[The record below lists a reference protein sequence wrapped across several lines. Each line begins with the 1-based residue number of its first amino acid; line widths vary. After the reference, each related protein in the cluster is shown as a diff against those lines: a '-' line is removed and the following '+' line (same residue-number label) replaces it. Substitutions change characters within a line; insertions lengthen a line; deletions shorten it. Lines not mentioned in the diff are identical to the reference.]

1 MSEKTNTGQ
10 PMTNENVITA
20 ARNSL
25 ALEVQARISDPTQ
38 AGLDAVY
45 DQMTQYMPVRNAL
58 EPALVSQI
66 GMQTV
71 DSVAWRSPFGR
82 VKKDPMYYGTTDEE
96 IYVNFA
102 KSQHFSPNNSYEDA
116 FKTYQGYIMAM
127 FHTINFQ
134 EQYPFTI
141 SWDNMRMAFQTKYGI
156 RDIIRAKVESA
167 ISGYNWDEYNATV
180 GLIGTGYDKQI
191 LPAVT
196 VSAPTDQSTA
206 NGVISA
212 VKAKVGEFGFP
223 LPQNNIAGATSS
235 SRPTQLLW
243 ITTPAVDSALSV
255 FSQAYAFQNDKIAI
269 PVEKIIVDSFTDD
282 AIVGV
287 LCDVRFFRIREQF
300 KRFTH
305 QEVANTLNW
314 NHFYT
319 VVEQISAS
327 PFYPI
332 CVFTTDQVA
341 TETTVTASAQTYT
354 AGEEVKIV
362 ASLTGGTGTYHI
374 GLIDY
379 TIKSGA
385 VDGTYIVPGT
395 NILHV
400 SENQTGT
407 VIVTA
412 TSRNNP
418 EVTADVNFTHSA

>member
-1 MSEKTNTGQ
+1 MPTQKETGL
-10 PMTNENVITA
+10 PMTNENVVAA

-38 AGLDAVY
+38 EGLNAVY
-45 DQMTQYMPVRNAL
+45 DQMTQYSPVRNAL

-102 KSQHFSPNNSYEDA
+102 KSQHFSPQNSYEDA

-127 FHTINFQ
+127 FHTVNFQ

-141 SWDNMRMAFQTKYGI
+141 SWDNMRMAFQQKYGI

-196 VSAPTDQSTA
+196 VQSPLDQEAA
-206 NGVISA
+206 NNVIAA
-212 VKAKVGEFGFP
+212 VKAKVGEFAFP

-235 SRPTQLLW
+235 SQPTQLLW
-243 ITTPAVDSALSV
+243 ITTPQTDAALSV
-255 FSQAYAFQNDKIAI
+255 YSQAYAFQNDKIAI
-269 PVEKIIVDSFTDD
+269 PVEKIIVDSFTD
-282 AIVGV
+282 ANIVGV

-305 QEVANTLNW
+305 QEVANQLNW

-332 CVFTTDQVA
+332 CVFTTEQVA

-354 AGEEVKIV
+354 AGGETKIV
-362 ASLTGGTGTYHI
+362 ASLTGGTGAYHI

-395 NILHV
+395 NILH
-400 SENQTGT
+400 SAENQTGT
-407 VIVTA
+407 VVVTA
-412 TSRNNP
+412 TSRNHP
-418 EVTADVNFTHSA
+418 EVTADINFTLSA

>member
-1 MSEKTNTGQ
+1 MANKETGK
-10 PMTNENVITA
+10 PMTNENVLVA

-25 ALEVQARISDPTQ
+25 SLEVQARISDPTQ
-38 AGLDAVY
+38 DGLSAVY
-45 DQMTQYMPVRNAL
+45 DQMTQYSPVYNAL

-82 VKKDPMYYGTTDEE
+82 VKKDPMYYGMTDEE

-102 KSQHFSPNNSYEDA
+102 KSQHFSPTNDYADA
-116 FKTYQGYIMAM
+116 FKTYQSYIMAM
-127 FHTINFQ
+127 FHSVNFN

-141 SWDNMRMAFQTKYGI
+141 SWDNMRMAFRTKYGI

-167 ISGYNWDEYNATV
+167 VSGYNWDEYNATV

-196 VSAPTDQSTA
+196 VKAPSDQDAA
-206 NGVISA
+206 NNLIAA
-212 VKAKVGEFGFP
+212 VKAKVGEFAFP

-235 SRPTQLLW
+235 SQPTQLLW
-243 ITTPAVDSALSV
+243 ITTPSVDAQLSV
-255 FSQAYAFQNDKIAI
+255 LSQAYAFNSDNISI
-269 PVEKIIVDSFTDD
+269 PVDKIIVDGFPD
-282 AIVGV
+282 AAIQGV
-287 LCDVRFFRIREQF
+287 LVDIRFFRIRDQF

-305 QEVANTLNW
+305 QEVANTLNF

-319 VVEQISAS
+319 VSEMISAS

-341 TETTVTASAQTYT
+341 QETTVTAESQTYT
-354 AGEEVKIV
+354 PGENTKIV
-362 ASLTGGTGTYHI
+362 ASLTGGDGTYHI

-385 VDGTYIVPGT
+385 VDGTYIIPGT
-395 NILHV
+395 NILRV
-400 SENQTGT
+400 AESQSDT
-407 VIVTA
+407 VVVTA

-418 EVTADVNFTHSA
+418 TVTADINFTQG

>member
-1 MSEKTNTGQ
+1 MTKAGK

-38 AGLDAVY
+38 EGLQAVF

-66 GMQTV
+66 GLQTV

-102 KSQHFSPNNSYEDA
+102 KSQHFSPNNDWKDA

-127 FHTINFQ
+127 FHTINFS

-191 LPAVT
+191 LPAVA
-196 VSAPTDQSTA
+196 VSAPTDQTTA
-206 NGVISA
+206 NNLLAA
-212 VKAKVGEFGFP
+212 VKAKVGEFAFP
-223 LPQNNIAGATSS
+223 LPQNNIAGSPASS
-235 SRPTQLLW
+235 QPTQLLW
-243 ITTPAVDSALSV
+243 ITTPQTDSALSV
-255 FSQAYAFQNDKIAI
+255 YSQAYAFQNDKIAI
-269 PVEKIIVDSFTDD
+269 PVETVIVDEFTNDK
-282 AIVGV
+282 IVGV

-332 CVFTTDQVA
+332 CVFTTEQVA
-341 TETTVTASAQTYT
+341 TETTVTASDQTYT

-362 ASLTGGTGTYHI
+362 ASLTGGSGTYHV

-379 TIKSGA
+379 SIKSGA

-400 SENQTGT
+400 AEGQTGT
-407 VIVTA
+407 VVVTA
-412 TSRNNP
+412 TSRNHP
-418 EVTADVNFTHSA
+418 TVTTSINFTAAT

>member
-1 MSEKTNTGQ
+1 
-10 PMTNENVITA
+10 MTNENVIAA

-38 AGLDAVY
+38 EGLQAVY
-45 DQMTQYMPVRNAL
+45 DQMTQYAPVYNAL

-66 GMQTV
+66 GLQTV

-102 KSQHFSPNNSYEDA
+102 KSQHFSPNNDWQDA

-127 FHTINFQ
+127 FHAINFS

-180 GLIGTGYDKQI
+180 GLIGTGYSKQI

-196 VSAPTDQSTA
+196 VTAPTDQTSA
-206 NGVISA
+206 NNLLAA
-212 VKAKVGEFGFP
+212 VKAKVGEFAFP
-223 LPQNNIAGATSS
+223 LPQNNLAGSTASS
-235 SRPTQLLW
+235 QPTQLLW
-243 ITTPAVDSALSV
+243 ITTPQTDSALSV
-255 FSQAYAFQNDKIAI
+255 YSQAYAFQNDKIAI
-269 PVEKIIVDSFTDD
+269 PVDTVIVDGFTNDK
-282 AIVGV
+282 IVGV

-341 TETTVTASAQTYT
+341 RDTSVTASAQTYT
-354 AGEEVKIV
+354 PGEDVKIV
-362 ASLTGGTGTYHI
+362 ASLTGGGGTYHV

-379 TIKSGA
+379 SIKSGA

-400 SENQTGT
+400 AEGQTGT
-407 VIVTA
+407 VVVTA
-412 TSRNNP
+412 TSRNNSS
-418 EVTADVNFTHSA
+418 VTTNINFTMQAI

>member
-1 MSEKTNTGQ
+1 MAE

-38 AGLDAVY
+38 EGLDAVY
-45 DQMTQYMPVRNAL
+45 DQMTQYLPVRNAL

-102 KSQHFSPNNSYEDA
+102 KSQHFSPTNSYEDA

-127 FHTINFQ
+127 FHTINFS
-134 EQYPFTI
+134 EQYAFTI

-167 ISGYNWDEYNATV
+167 ISAYNWDEYNATV
-180 GLIGTGYDKQI
+180 GLIGTGYNKQI

-196 VSAPTDQSTA
+196 VSNPTDQTSA
-206 NGVISA
+206 NNLLAS
-212 VKAKVGEFGFP
+212 VKAKVGEFAFP
-223 LPQNNIAGATSS
+223 LPQNNIAGSMASS
-235 SRPTQLLW
+235 KPTQLLW
-243 ITTPAVDSALSV
+243 ITTPQTDSALSV
-255 FSQAYAFQNDKIAI
+255 YSQAYAFQNDKIAI
-269 PVEKIIVDSFTDD
+269 PVDTVIVDSFTND

-341 TETTVTASAQTYT
+341 KETAVTASAQTYT

-362 ASLTGGTGTYHI
+362 ASLTGGTGTYRI

-379 TIKSGA
+379 AIVSGE

-400 SENQTGT
+400 SEHQTGT
-407 VIVTA
+407 VVVTA
-412 TSRNNP
+412 TSIHNP
-418 EVTADVNFTHSA
+418 TVRTNINFTAKA

>member
-1 MSEKTNTGQ
+1 MGKSNTGL

-38 AGLDAVY
+38 EGLQAVY
-45 DQMTQYMPVRNAL
+45 DQMTQYAPVYNAL

-71 DSVAWRSPFGR
+71 DAVAWRSPFGR
-82 VKKDPMYYGTTDEE
+82 VKKDPMYYGQTDEE

-102 KSQHFSPNNSYEDA
+102 KSQHFSPANDYTEA

-127 FHTINFQ
+127 FHTINFS

-141 SWDNMRMAFQTKYGI
+141 SWDNMRMAFMNKYGI

-167 ISGYNWDEYNATV
+167 VSGYNWDEYNATV

-196 VSAPTDQSTA
+196 VPTPTDQTNA
-206 NGVISA
+206 NSLIAS
-212 VKAKVGEFGFP
+212 VKAKVGEFTFP

-235 SRPTQLLW
+235 SQPTQLLW
-243 ITTPAVDSALSV
+243 ITTPSVDAQLSV
-255 FSQAYAFQNDKIAI
+255 LSQAYAFNSDKISI
-269 PVEKIIVDSFTDD
+269 PVDKIIVDSFTNP
-282 AIVGV
+282 AIQGV

-305 QEVANTLNW
+305 QEIANTLNW

-319 VVEQISAS
+319 VVEMISAS

-341 TETTVTASAQTYT
+341 QETTVTASAQTYT
-354 AGEEVKIV
+354 PGEDVKIV
-362 ASLTGGTGTYHI
+362 ASLTGGTGTYHV

-379 TIKSGA
+379 EIKSGA

-395 NILHV
+395 NIMRV
-400 SENQTGT
+400 SADQTGT
-407 VIVTA
+407 VVVKA
-412 TSRNNP
+412 TSRNNSS
-418 EVTADVNFTHSA
+418 VTTDINFTQKA

>member
-1 MSEKTNTGQ
+1 
-10 PMTNENVITA
+10 MTNENVITA

-38 AGLDAVY
+38 EGLQAVY
-45 DQMTQYMPVRNAL
+45 DQMTQYAPVYNAL

-71 DSVAWRSPFGR
+71 DAVAWRSPFGR
-82 VKKDPMYYGTTDEE
+82 VKKDPMYYGQTDEE

-102 KSQHFSPNNSYEDA
+102 KSQHFSPANDYTEA

-127 FHTINFQ
+127 FHTINFS

-141 SWDNMRMAFQTKYGI
+141 SWDNMRMAFMNKYGI

-167 ISGYNWDEYNATV
+167 VSGYNWDEYNATV

-196 VSAPTDQSTA
+196 VPTPTDQTNA
-206 NGVISA
+206 NSLIAS
-212 VKAKVGEFGFP
+212 VKAKVGEFTFP

-235 SRPTQLLW
+235 SQPTQLLW
-243 ITTPAVDSALSV
+243 ITTPSVDAQLSV
-255 FSQAYAFQNDKIAI
+255 LSQAYAFNSDKISI
-269 PVEKIIVDSFTDD
+269 PVDKIIVDSFTNP
-282 AIVGV
+282 AIQGV

-305 QEVANTLNW
+305 QEIANTLNW

-319 VVEQISAS
+319 VVEMISAS

-341 TETTVTASAQTYT
+341 QETTVTASAQTYT
-354 AGEEVKIV
+354 PGEDVKIV
-362 ASLTGGTGTYHI
+362 ASLTGGTGTYHV

-379 TIKSGA
+379 EIKSGA

-395 NILHV
+395 NIMRV
-400 SENQTGT
+400 SADQTGT
-407 VIVTA
+407 VVVKA
-412 TSRNNP
+412 TSRNNSS
-418 EVTADVNFTHSA
+418 VTTDINFTQKA

>member
-1 MSEKTNTGQ
+1 
-10 PMTNENVITA
+10 MTNENVIAA

-38 AGLDAVY
+38 EGLQAVY
-45 DQMTQYMPVRNAL
+45 DQMTQYAPVYNAL

-71 DSVAWRSPFGR
+71 DAVAWRSPFGR
-82 VKKDPMYYGTTDEE
+82 VKKDPMYYGQTDEE

-102 KSQHFSPNNSYEDA
+102 KSQHFSPTNDYTEA

-127 FHTINFQ
+127 FHAINFS

-141 SWDNMRMAFQTKYGI
+141 SWDNMRMAFMNKYGI

-167 ISGYNWDEYNATV
+167 VSGYNWDEYNATV

-196 VSAPTDQSTA
+196 VPAPTDQTNA
-206 NGVISA
+206 NSLIAS
-212 VKAKVGEFGFP
+212 VKAKVGEFTFP

-235 SRPTQLLW
+235 SQPTQLLW
-243 ITTPAVDSALSV
+243 ITTPSVDAQLSV
-255 FSQAYAFQNDKIAI
+255 LSQAYAFNSDKISI
-269 PVEKIIVDSFTDD
+269 PVDKIIVDSFTDS
-282 AIVGV
+282 AIQGV

-305 QEVANTLNW
+305 QEIANTLNW

-319 VVEQISAS
+319 VVEMISAS

-341 TETTVTASAQTYT
+341 QETTVTASAQTYT
-354 AGEEVKIV
+354 PGEDVKIV
-362 ASLTGGTGTYHI
+362 ASLTGGTGTYHV

-379 TIKSGA
+379 EIKSGA

-395 NILHV
+395 NIMRV
-400 SENQTGT
+400 SAEQTGT
-407 VIVTA
+407 VVVTA
-412 TSRNNP
+412 TSRNNTS
-418 EVTADVNFTHSA
+418 VTTDINFTQKA

>member
-1 MSEKTNTGQ
+1 MGEAGK

-38 AGLDAVY
+38 EGLQAVF
-45 DQMTQYMPVRNAL
+45 DQMIQYMPVRNAL

-71 DSVAWRSPFGR
+71 DSVTWRSPFGR

-102 KSQHFSPNNSYEDA
+102 KSQHFSPTNDWQDA

-127 FHTINFQ
+127 FHTINFS

-180 GLIGTGYDKQI
+180 GLIETGYNKQI

-196 VSAPTDQSTA
+196 VSAPTDQTTA
-206 NGVISA
+206 NNLLAA
-212 VKAKVGEFGFP
+212 VKAKVGEFAFP
-223 LPQNNIAGATSS
+223 LPQNNIAGSTASS
-235 SRPTQLLW
+235 QPTQLLW
-243 ITTPAVDSALSV
+243 ITTPQTDSALSV
-255 FSQAYAFQNDKIAI
+255 YSQAYAFQNDKIAI
-269 PVEKIIVDSFTDD
+269 PVDTIIVDGFTNDK
-282 AIVGV
+282 IVGV

-300 KRFTH
+300 KIFTN

-332 CVFTTDQVA
+332 CVFTTDTVA
-341 TETTVTASAQTYT
+341 TETTVQSSGQTYT

-379 TIKSGA
+379 SIKSGA

-400 SENQTGT
+400 AEKQTGT
-407 VIVTA
+407 VVVTA

-418 EVTADVNFTHSA
+418 TVKVDIEFTAGE

>member
-1 MSEKTNTGQ
+1 MSKAGK

-38 AGLDAVY
+38 EGLQAVF
-45 DQMTQYMPVRNAL
+45 DQMIQYMPVRNAL

-71 DSVAWRSPFGR
+71 DAVAWRSPFGR

-102 KSQHFSPNNSYEDA
+102 KSQHFSPNNDWQDA

-127 FHTINFQ
+127 FHTINFS

-180 GLIGTGYDKQI
+180 GLIGTGYNKQI

-196 VSAPTDQSTA
+196 VTALTDQTSA
-206 NGVISA
+206 NNLLAA
-212 VKAKVGEFGFP
+212 VKAKVGEFAFP
-223 LPQNNIAGATSS
+223 LPQNNIAGSTASS
-235 SRPTQLLW
+235 QPTQLLW
-243 ITTPAVDSALSV
+243 ITTPQTDSALSV
-255 FSQAYAFQNDKIAI
+255 YSQAYAFQNDKIAI
-269 PVEKIIVDSFTDD
+269 PVDTVIVDGFTNDK
-282 AIVGV
+282 IVGV

-332 CVFTTDQVA
+332 CVFTTEQVA

-362 ASLTGGTGTYHI
+362 ASLTGGSGTYHV

-400 SENQTGT
+400 AEGQTGT
-407 VIVTA
+407 VVVTA

-418 EVTADVNFTHSA
+418 EVTTDINFTMAT

>member
-1 MSEKTNTGQ
+1 MANKEAKQ
-10 PMTNENVITA
+10 AMTNENVLAA

-25 ALEVQARISDPTQ
+25 ALDVQARISDVTQ
-38 AGLDAVY
+38 EGLQAVY
-45 DQMTQYMPVRNAL
+45 DQMESYAPIRNAL

-66 GMQTV
+66 GIQTV

-82 VKKDPMYYGTTDEE
+82 VKKDPMYYGQTDEE
-96 IYVNFA
+96 IYINFA
-102 KSQHFSPNNSYEDA
+102 KSQHFSPTNSYEDS
-116 FKTYQGYIMAM
+116 FRTYQAYVMAM
-127 FHTINFQ
+127 FHTINFS

-167 ISGYNWDEYNATV
+167 VSGYNWDEYNATV

-191 LPAVT
+191 LPAIT
-196 VSAPTDQSTA
+196 VPEVTDQTSA
-206 NGVISA
+206 NQVISA
-212 VKAKVGEFGFP
+212 VKAKVGEFAFP

-235 SRPTQLLW
+235 SKPTQLLW
-243 ITTPAVDSALSV
+243 ITTPGTDANLSV
-255 FSQAYAFQNDKIAI
+255 FSQAYAFQNDKISI
-269 PVEKIIVDSFTDD
+269 PVDKIIVDSFTDD

-300 KRFTH
+300 KRFTS
-305 QEVANTLNW
+305 QEVANQLNW

-319 VVEQISAS
+319 VVEQISVS
-327 PFYPI
+327 PFYPV

-341 TETTVTASAQTYT
+341 EATTVTASAQTYAPGT
-354 AGEEVKIV
+354 EVKIV
-362 ASLTGGTGTYHI
+362 ASLTGGTGTYHV

-379 TIKSGA
+379 EITSGA

-400 SENQTGT
+400 ADSQTGT
-407 VIVTA
+407 IVVTA
-412 TSRNNP
+412 TDRNNS
-418 EVTADVNFTHSA
+418 EVSTTINFTTA

>member
-1 MSEKTNTGQ
+1 MAESGK

-38 AGLDAVY
+38 EGLQAVF

-71 DSVAWRSPFGR
+71 DSVVWRSPFGR

-102 KSQHFSPNNSYEDA
+102 KSQHFSPNNDWQDA

-127 FHTINFQ
+127 FHTINFS

-141 SWDNMRMAFQTKYGI
+141 PWDNMRMAFQTKYGI

-180 GLIGTGYDKQI
+180 GLIGTGYNKQI

-196 VSAPTDQSTA
+196 VTAPTDQTSA
-206 NGVISA
+206 NNLLAA
-212 VKAKVGEFGFP
+212 VKAKVGEFAFP
-223 LPQNNIAGATSS
+223 LPQNNIAGSTASS
-235 SRPTQLLW
+235 QPTQLLW
-243 ITTPAVDSALSV
+243 ITTPQTDSALSV
-255 FSQAYAFQNDKIAI
+255 YSQAYAFQNDKIAI
-269 PVEKIIVDSFTDD
+269 PVDTVIVDGFTND

-332 CVFTTDQVA
+332 CVFTTEQVA
-341 TETTVTASAQTYT
+341 KETTVTASAQTYT

-362 ASLTGGTGTYHI
+362 ASLTGGTGAYHI

-379 TIKSGA
+379 EIKSGA

-400 SENQTGT
+400 AEGQTGT
-407 VIVTA
+407 VVVTA

-418 EVTADVNFTHSA
+418 TVKADINFTAGE

>member
-1 MSEKTNTGQ
+1 MSKEGK
-10 PMTNENVITA
+10 PMTNENVIAA

-38 AGLDAVY
+38 EGLQAVY

-102 KSQHFSPNNSYEDA
+102 KSQHFSPNNDWKDA
-116 FKTYQGYIMAM
+116 FKIYQGYIMAM
-127 FHTINFQ
+127 FHTINFS

-196 VSAPTDQSTA
+196 VSAPTDQTTA
-206 NGVISA
+206 NNLLAA
-212 VKAKVGEFGFP
+212 VKAKVGEFAFP
-223 LPQNNIAGATSS
+223 LPQNNIAGSTSS
-235 SRPTQLLW
+235 SQPTQLLW
-243 ITTPAVDSALSV
+243 ITTPQTDSALSV
-255 FSQAYAFQNDKIAI
+255 YSQAYAFQNDKIAI
-269 PVEKIIVDSFTDD
+269 PVDTVIVDGFTNDD
-282 AIVGV
+282 IVGV

-332 CVFTTDQVA
+332 CVFTTQQVA

-362 ASLTGGTGTYHI
+362 ASLTGGTGTYRI

-379 TIKSGA
+379 EIKSGA

-400 SENQTGT
+400 AEEQTGT
-407 VIVTA
+407 VVVTA

-418 EVTADVNFTHSA
+418 TVKADINFTAGE

>member
-1 MSEKTNTGQ
+1 MAEPTNTGR

-38 AGLDAVY
+38 EGLDAVY
-45 DQMTQYMPVRNAL
+45 DQMTQYLPVRNAL

-102 KSQHFSPNNSYEDA
+102 KSQQFSPTNSYEDA
-116 FKTYQGYIMAM
+116 FKTYQGYVMAM
-127 FHTINFQ
+127 FHAINFS
-134 EQYPFTI
+134 EQYQFTI

-180 GLIGTGYDKQI
+180 GLIGTGYDKRI

-196 VSAPTDQSTA
+196 VSAPTDQATA

-243 ITTPAVDSALSV
+243 ITTPSVDSALSV
-255 FSQAYAFQNDKIAI
+255 FSQAYAFQNDKISM
-269 PVEKIIVDSFTDD
+269 PVDTIIVDRFTDD
-282 AIVGV
+282 AIIGV

-300 KRFTH
+300 KRFTN

-332 CVFTTDQVA
+332 CVFTTDQIA
-341 TETTVTASAQTYT
+341 KETTVTASPHKYT
-354 AGEEVKIV
+354 AGEDVKIV
-362 ASLTGGTGTYHI
+362 ASLSGGTGTYRI
-374 GLIDY
+374 ELIDY
-379 TIKSGA
+379 AVVSGA

-400 SENQTGT
+400 SEHQTGT
-407 VIVTA
+407 VVVSA
-412 TSRNNP
+412 TSRHNP
-418 EVTADVNFTHSA
+418 TVKTNINFTAKE

>member
-1 MSEKTNTGQ
+1 
-10 PMTNENVITA
+10 MTNENVIAA

-38 AGLDAVY
+38 EGLQAVY
-45 DQMTQYMPVRNAL
+45 DQMTQYAPVYNAL

-66 GMQTV
+66 GIQTV
-71 DSVAWRSPFGR
+71 DAVAWRSPFGR
-82 VKKDPMYYGTTDEE
+82 LKKDPMYYGQTDEE

-102 KSQHFSPNNSYEDA
+102 KSQHFSPTNDYTEA

-127 FHTINFQ
+127 FHAINFS

-141 SWDNMRMAFQTKYGI
+141 SWDNMRMAFMSKYGI

-167 ISGYNWDEYNATV
+167 VSGYNWDEYNATV

-196 VSAPTDQSTA
+196 VPAPADQASANSLIA
-206 NGVISA
+206 S
-212 VKAKVGEFGFP
+212 VKAKVGEFTFP

-235 SRPTQLLW
+235 SQPKQLLW
-243 ITTPAVDSALSV
+243 ITTPSVDAQLSV
-255 FSQAYAFQNDKIAI
+255 LSQAYAFNSDKISI
-269 PVEKIIVDSFTDD
+269 PVDKIIVDSFTNT
-282 AIVGV
+282 AIQGV

-305 QEVANTLNW
+305 QEIANTLNW

-319 VVEQISAS
+319 VVEMISAS

-341 TETTVTASAQTYT
+341 QETTVTASAQTYT
-354 AGEEVKIV
+354 PGEDVKIV
-362 ASLTGGTGTYHI
+362 ASLTGGTGTYHV

-379 TIKSGA
+379 EIKSGA

-395 NILHV
+395 NIMRV
-400 SENQTGT
+400 SADQTGT
-407 VIVTA
+407 VVVTA
-412 TSRNNP
+412 TSRNNSS
-418 EVTADVNFTHSA
+418 VTTDINFTQKA

>member
-1 MSEKTNTGQ
+1 MTGKRK

-38 AGLDAVY
+38 EGLNAVF

-102 KSQHFSPNNSYEDA
+102 KSQHFSPSNDWQDA

-127 FHTINFQ
+127 FHTINFS

-141 SWDNMRMAFQTKYGI
+141 SWDNMRMAFQSKYGI

-196 VSAPTDQSTA
+196 VSAPTDQTTA
-206 NGVISA
+206 NNLLAA
-212 VKAKVGEFGFP
+212 VKAKVGEFAFP
-223 LPQNNIAGATSS
+223 LPQNNIAGSTASS
-235 SRPTQLLW
+235 QPTQLLW
-243 ITTPAVDSALSV
+243 ITTPQTDSALSV
-255 FSQAYAFQNDKIAI
+255 YSQAYAFQNDKIAI
-269 PVEKIIVDSFTDD
+269 PVDTVIVDGFTND

-332 CVFTTDQVA
+332 CVFTTDTVA
-341 TETTVTASAQTYT
+341 AETAVTASAQTYT

-379 TIKSGA
+379 SIKSGA

-400 SENQTGT
+400 AEGQTGT
-407 VIVTA
+407 VVVTA

-418 EVTADVNFTHSA
+418 TVTADINFTAGE

>member
-1 MSEKTNTGQ
+1 MTEATNTGK
-10 PMTNENVITA
+10 PMTNKNVITA

-38 AGLDAVY
+38 EGLDAVY
-45 DQMTQYMPVRNAL
+45 DQMTQYLPVRNAL

-66 GMQTV
+66 GKQTV
-71 DSVAWRSPFGR
+71 DSVSWRSPFGR

-102 KSQHFSPNNSYEDA
+102 KSQHFSPSNDWQDA

-127 FHTINFQ
+127 FHSINFS

-141 SWDNMRMAFQTKYGI
+141 SWDNMRMAFQTNYGI

-180 GLIGTGYDKQI
+180 GLIGAGYDKQI
-191 LPAVT
+191 LPAAT
-196 VSAPTDQSTA
+196 VSNPTDQTSA
-206 NGVISA
+206 NNLLAS
-212 VKAKVGEFGFP
+212 VKAKVGEFAFP
-223 LPQNNIAGATSS
+223 LPQNNIAGSTASS
-235 SRPTQLLW
+235 QPTQLLW
-243 ITTPAVDSALSV
+243 ITTPQTDSALSV
-255 FSQAYAFQNDKIAI
+255 YSQAYAFQNDKIAI
-269 PVEKIIVDSFTDD
+269 PVDTVIVDGFTND

-300 KRFTH
+300 KIFTH
-305 QEVANTLNW
+305 QEVANNLNW

-332 CVFTTDQVA
+332 CVFTTETVA

-362 ASLTGGTGTYHI
+362 ASLTGGTGTYHV

-379 TIKSGA
+379 SIKSGA

-400 SENQTGT
+400 AEDQTGT
-407 VIVTA
+407 VVVIA

-418 EVTADVNFTHSA
+418 TVKTNINFTAKA

>member
-1 MSEKTNTGQ
+1 MAEAGK

-38 AGLDAVY
+38 EGLQAVF

-102 KSQHFSPNNSYEDA
+102 KSQHFSPNNDWQDA

-127 FHTINFQ
+127 FHTINFS

-180 GLIGTGYDKQI
+180 GLIGTGYEKQI

-196 VSAPTDQSTA
+196 VSAPTDQTTA
-206 NGVISA
+206 NNLLAA
-212 VKAKVGEFGFP
+212 VKAKVGEFAFP
-223 LPQNNIAGATSS
+223 LPQNNIAGSTASS
-235 SRPTQLLW
+235 QPTQLLW
-243 ITTPAVDSALSV
+243 ITTPQTDSALSV
-255 FSQAYAFQNDKIAI
+255 YSQAYAFQNDKIAI
-269 PVEKIIVDSFTDD
+269 PVDTVIVDGFTNDK
-282 AIVGV
+282 IVGV

-341 TETTVTASAQTYT
+341 VETTVTANAQTYT
-354 AGEEVKIV
+354 AGEDVKIV
-362 ASLTGGTGTYHI
+362 ASLTGGTGAYII

-379 TIKSGA
+379 EIKSGA

-400 SENQTGT
+400 AERQTGT
-407 VIVTA
+407 VVVTA
-412 TSRNNP
+412 TSRNHP
-418 EVTADVNFTHSA
+418 EVTRDINFTLSA